1 MSVTLR
7 QEYKSLV
14 RLGFPVLITQ
24 LGTIV
29 VSFADTMMV
38 GAYGTDELASAA
50 FVNNLFLVV
59 TVALIGFATG
69 MTPLVGSRYGQNNLE
84 EGGTFWRAGLILNIA
99 VSVIATAAMAVI
111 YFFLPEIAGSDELLH
126 LTQPYYLIVLST
138 VIPAAIFN
146 CCLQTSNAMTDTA
159 MPMWIMIGGNVL
171 NVCGNYL
178 LIFGKFGLPEL
189 GLLGAGIATASA
201 RYAMMIAIV
210 VLMLTRKRFSRLKT
224 GLRKKPGKA
233 VYKTTLLTSYP
244 IMIQNG
250 MECILWS
257 LGAVVC
263 IQFGKIEVASYQ
275 IVNIIGQ
282 LGFMVYLSCSIA
294 VSIRVANYTGVMNIE
309 GIRKAARAGL
319 HIVLIMATIASILF
333 LLFAK
338 QMIGLFTTDSA
349 VIEVAVPM
357 IVPLVLYQYCDASQ
371 LNFSNALRGT
381 ADVKP
386 LLLVSFVSYLFIGII
401 SLYVFAVALDGRN
414 AGVYYSFALTL
425 LSAAIMLYYFYRRA
439 VRRLQNRLEGA

>member
-1 MSVTLR
+1 MAITLR
-7 QEYKSLV
+7 QEYKALV

-24 LGTIV
+24 LGTII

-59 TVALIGFATG
+59 MVAMIGFATG
-69 MTPLVGSRYGQNNLE
+69 MTPLVGARYGKGNLE
-84 EGGTFWRAGLILNIA
+84 EGGVYWRAGLVLNLALSILA
-99 VSVIATAAMAVI
+99 SLAMTGV

-126 LTQPYYLIVLST
+126 LTRPYYLILLST

-146 CCLQTSNAMTDTA
+146 CCLQTSNATTDTA
-159 MPMWIMIGGNVL
+159 MPMWIMIGGNVI
-171 NVCGNYL
+171 NVVGNYL
-178 LIFGKFGLPEL
+178 LIFGKFGFPEM
-189 GLLGAGIATASA
+189 GLIGAGIATAAA

-210 VLMLTRKRFSRLKT
+210 VLMLTRKRFRPLKK
-224 GLRKKPGKA
+224 GLRLRPGKF
-233 VYKTTLLTSYP
+233 VFKDTLLTSYP

-263 IQFGKIEVASYQ
+263 IQFGKLEVAAYQ

-282 LGFMVYLSCSIA
+282 LGFMVYLSCGIA
-294 VSIRVANYTGVMNIE
+294 VSIRVANYTGMMNIE
-309 GIRKAARAGL
+309 GIRKTARAGL
-319 HIVLIMATIASILF
+319 HIVLIMATLAS
-333 LLFAK
+333 LLFIFYAK
-338 QMIGLFTTDSA
+338 PMLGLFTGDMA
-349 VIEVAVPM
+349 VIEVAIPM
-357 IVPLVLYQYCDASQ
+357 IAPLVLYQYCDATQ

-386 LLLVSFVSYLFIGII
+386 LLLVSFISYLCIGIV
-401 SLYVFAVALDGRN
+401 SLYVLAVEFDLGN

-439 VRRLQNRLEGA
+439 VRRLQARLQ